1 MALFMKEKLCKSY
14 SYLLEHSKHFFIILR
29 GAYHRLLYI
38 LLIVISSCC
47 VVVTVHNLYA
57 DVALRQA
64 CALFAWVRK

>member
-1 MALFMKEKLCKSY
+1 MEKLCKSY
-14 SYLLEHSKHFFIILR
+14 YYLLGQSNYFCIILR
-29 GAYHRLLYI
+29 GAYHGLLHI

-47 VVVTVHNLYA
+47 VVVAVHNLYA